1 MLQRP
6 FPAIRKIFRKNN
18 SDAKELMKFIFEKTD
33 SILLWLIGLSIAT
46 IAFLSSKFT
55 DLNKLFTVEQTK
67 CIFLFLFISVGCGII
82 YRLIYLWYYILIDG
96 AFRQIDISLSET
108 DMVDIETDLD
118 GTETFEYL
126 FRQNSEYQDLPD
138 FLGLYNKTD
147 EKQKAEL
154 YEYMVGMYKSEAA
167 YAKKE
172 FDLALST
179 VEDAYN
185 SALGTK
191 MKLTNLTDAQLKKPV
206 KTIKI
211 LRVVSIVLYLA
222 FIFSFLFAIGYLL
235 YVVKFPIT

>member
-18 SDAKELMKFIFEKTD
+18 SDAKDLMKFVFEKTD

-55 DLNKLFTVEQTK
+55 DLNKLFTVDQAK

-96 AFRQIDISLSET
+96 AFRQIDISLSES
-108 DMVDIETDLD
+108 DMVDIDSDLD

-126 FRQNSEYQDLPD
+126 FRQNSQYQALPD
-138 FLGLYNKTD
+138 FLDLYSKAD

-154 YEYMVGMYKSEAA
+154 YEYMVGMYKSEAE

-172 FDLALST
+172 FNLALTT
-179 VEDAYN
+179 VEDAYK
-185 SALGTK
+185 SALGVN
-191 MKLTNLTDAQLKKPV
+191 MKLTNLTDTQLRKQV
-206 KTIKI
+206 KIIKV
-211 LRVVSIVLYLA
+211 LRGVSIVLYLT

>member
-1 MLQRP
+1 MLQ
-6 FPAIRKIFRKNN
+6 FRKNN

-46 IAFLSSKFT
+46 IAFLSSKFS
-55 DLNKLFTVEQTK
+55 DLNKLFTVDQTK

-108 DMVDIETDLD
+108 DMVDIESDLD

-154 YEYMVGMYKSEAA
+154 YEYMVGLYKSEAA

-191 MKLTNLTDAQLKKPV
+191 MKLTNLTDAQINKPV

-222 FIFSFLFAIGYLL
+222 FIVSFLFAIGYLL

>member
-18 SDAKELMKFIFEKTD
+18 SDAKELMKFVFEKTD

-82 YRLIYLWYYILIDG
+82 YRLIYLWFYILIDA

-108 DMVDIETDLD
+108 DMVDIDSDLD
-118 GTETFEYL
+118 GTETFEFL
-126 FRQNSEYQDLPD
+126 FRKNSEYQDLPD

-147 EKQKAEL
+147 EKHKAEL
-154 YEYMVGMYKSEAA
+154 YGYMVGLYKSEAV
-167 YAKKE
+167 YAKQE
-172 FDLALST
+172 YDLALST

-185 SALGTK
+185 SALGIN
-191 MKLTNLTDAQLKKPV
+191 MKLTNLTDAQLNRPV

-211 LRVVSIVLYLA
+211 LRVVSIVLYLT

>member
-18 SDAKELMKFIFEKTD
+18 SEAKELMKFVFEKTD
-33 SILLWLIGLSIAT
+33 SILLWLIGLSIGV
-46 IAFLSSKFT
+46 IAALSSKFA
-55 DLNKLFTVEQTK
+55 DLYKLFTVEETK
-67 CIFLFLFISVGCGII
+67 CIFLFLFISVVCGII
-82 YRLIYLWYYILIDG
+82 YRVIYLWYYILIDG
-96 AFRQIDISLSET
+96 AFRQIDISLSES
-108 DMVDIETDLD
+108 DMVDIDSDLD

-126 FRQNSEYQDLPD
+126 FRQNLEYQDLPD

-154 YEYMVGMYKSEAA
+154 YAYMVGLYKSEAE

-172 FDLALST
+172 YDLALST

-191 MKLTNLTDAQLKKPV
+191 TKLTNLTDTQLTKPV
-206 KTIKI
+206 RTIKT
-211 LRVVSIVLYLA
+211 LRVISIVLYLI
-222 FIFSFLFAIGYLL
+222 FIFSFLFAVGYLL
-235 YVVKFPIT
+235 YVVKFPIS

>member
-46 IAFLSSKFT
+46 IAFLSSKFS
-55 DLNKLFTVEQTK
+55 DLNKLFTVDQTK

-108 DMVDIETDLD
+108 DMVDIESDLD

-154 YEYMVGMYKSEAA
+154 YEYMVGLYKSEAA

-191 MKLTNLTDAQLKKPV
+191 MKLTNLTDAQINKPV

-222 FIFSFLFAIGYLL
+222 FIVSFLFAIGYLL

>member
-18 SDAKELMKFIFEKTD
+18 SDAKELMKFVFEKTD
-33 SILLWLIGLSIAT
+33 SILLWLIGLSIGV
-46 IAFLSSKFT
+46 IAALSSKFT
-55 DLNKLFTVEQTK
+55 DLHKLFTVEQTK
-67 CIFLFLFISVGCGII
+67 CIFLFLFISVVCGII
-82 YRLIYLWYYILIDG
+82 YRVIYLWYYILIDG

-108 DMVDIETDLD
+108 DMVDVESDLD

-154 YEYMVGMYKSEAA
+154 YEYMVGLYKSEAA

-191 MKLTNLTDAQLKKPV
+191 MKLTNLTDAQITKPV
-206 KTIKI
+206 KTIKF

-235 YVVKFPIT
+235 YVVKFPIA